1 MSSNRSILESFY
13 GFERSNGSFSD
24 IAPPGSILI
33 HAFCRVK
40 GYVTAGQSGF
50 TVFTLPVS
58 VVPTNAAVGLL
69 VSVMQHERN
78 ELMM

>member
-1 MSSNRSILESFY
+1 MSSKVSPKSLC
-13 GFERSNGSFSD
+13 GFEFSNGIFSD

-40 GYVTAGQSGF
+40 IEVTAGQSGF

-58 VVPTNAAVGLL
+58 VFPTNAAVGLL

-78 ELMM
+78 EPMM